1 MSYMDDKN
9 ILKEGIIDKI
19 IRKLITQ
26 PILKRSSK
34 FSNAVDDLNDAI
46 SDFEKAATA
55 EIRRNNPKAKPVKIK
70 RYKV

>member
-19 IRKLITQ
+19 IRKLITK

-46 SDFEKAATA
+46 SEFEKAATA
-55 EIRRNNPKAKPVKIK
+55 EIRKNDPKAKPVKIR

>member
-1 MSYMDDKN
+1 MSYMSGKN
-9 ILKEGIIDKI
+9 ILKEGLIDKI

-46 SDFEKAATA
+46 SEFELKS
-55 EIRRNNPKAKPVKIK
+55 
-70 RYKV
+70 

>member
-1 MSYMDDKN
+1 MDDKN
-9 ILKEGIIDKI
+9 ILKEGIIDSI

-55 EIRRNNPKAKPVKIK
+55 EIRKNDPKAKPVKIR

>member
-9 ILKEGIIDKI
+9 ILKEGIIDSI

-55 EIRRNNPKAKPVKIK
+55 EIRKNDPKAKPVKIR

>member
-9 ILKEGIIDKI
+9 ILKEGVIDKI

-26 PILKRSSK
+26 PILKRSDK
-34 FSNAVDDLNDAI
+34 FSNAIDDLNNAI
-46 SDFEKAATA
+46 SSFEKAATA
-55 EIRRNNPKAKPVKIK
+55 EIRKKDPKAKPVKIK